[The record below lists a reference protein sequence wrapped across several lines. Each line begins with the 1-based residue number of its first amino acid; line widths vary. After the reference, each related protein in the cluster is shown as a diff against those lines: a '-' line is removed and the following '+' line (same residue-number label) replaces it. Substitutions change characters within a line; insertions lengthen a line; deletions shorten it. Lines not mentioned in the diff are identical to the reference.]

1 MSFACRFLSWARER
15 QGGARWGFTV
25 VFGACFGVAACSDG
39 DEDHALSC
47 DSQQDQI
54 AYVNAAMH
62 EYYLWS
68 DKLPEVD
75 LEAFE
80 TPESLLDA
88 LRYKDDSWSRLSSK
102 PKYDD
107 FYAGVSVGW
116 GGRMVWVECA
126 DGVARPRI
134 SLVYEGTPAEA
145 AGLERGMTVLA
156 INGKTIEEI
165 RSEGIENL
173 NMGPEEIGVTMEFR
187 VVRVDGTE
195 FETQVEKA
203 ENVRSSVFLTEVL
216 PVGSMRVG
224 YVMFD
229 QFITPSQEALASAFR
244 QLAEG
249 RATDLVL
256 DLRYNSGGL
265 LDVARYLGS
274 LIAGPDHADEVF
286 LRFDHNA
293 RRSSQNRVMTFG
305 SYAEAIAF
313 RRVAFLVTGN
323 SASASEALINGLRPY
338 IDVHLVGSNTAG
350 KPVGS
355 NPFEFCDKILQ
366 PITFAVNNARGEGG
380 YFGGIA
386 PDCSVGDDL
395 DFQLG
400 DPNEAQL
407 AAALAWLRGNPC
419 PPEIVA
425 NDGGVLSMPFV
436 GPAPVHS
443 APLVRGPGVAGYY
456 GVL

>member
-1 MSFACRFLSWARER
+1 MSFACRFLSCVSAHRECSH
-15 QGGARWGFTV
+15 WSFTV
-25 VFGACFGVAACSDG
+25 VFGTFLGVAACGDA

-54 AYVNAAMH
+54 TYVNAAMH

-68 DKLPEVD
+68 EELPEVD
-75 LEAFE
+75 LEEFD
-80 TPESLLDA
+80 TPENLLDA
-88 LRYKDDSWSRLSSK
+88 LRYKDDPWSRLSSK

-126 DGVARPRI
+126 DGVTRPRI
-134 SLVYEGTPAEA
+134 SLVYEDSPAET

-156 INGKTIEEI
+156 INDKTIEEI
-165 RSEGIENL
+165 QSEGIANL
-173 NMGPEEIGVTMEFR
+173 NMGPEEVGVQMEFR
-187 VVRVDGTE
+187 VARVDGTE

-216 PVGSMRVG
+216 PVGDRRVG
-224 YVMFD
+224 YLMFD

-249 RATDLVL
+249 DATDLVL
-256 DLRYNSGGL
+256 DLRYNTGGL
-265 LDVARYLGS
+265 LDVARYLAS
-274 LIAGPDHADEVF
+274 LIAGPGRADQIF
-286 LRFDHNA
+286 LRFDYNA
-293 RRSSQNRVMTFG
+293 RRSSENRVLTFG
-305 SYAEAIAF
+305 RYAEAIVF
-313 RRVAFLVTGN
+313 ERVAFLVTG
-323 SASASEALINGLRPY
+323 STASASEALINGLRPY

-350 KPVGS
+350 KPVGA
-355 NPFEFCDKILQ
+355 NPYEFCDKILQ
-366 PITFAVNNARGEGG
+366 PITFAVNNARREGG

-407 AAALAWLRGNPC
+407 AAALAWLGGNPC
-419 PPEIVA
+419 PREIVA
-425 NDGGVLSMPFV
+425 NDGGVLSMPFA
-436 GPAPVHS
+436 GQAPPRPD
-443 APLVRGPGVAGYY
+443 PLVRGPGIAGYY